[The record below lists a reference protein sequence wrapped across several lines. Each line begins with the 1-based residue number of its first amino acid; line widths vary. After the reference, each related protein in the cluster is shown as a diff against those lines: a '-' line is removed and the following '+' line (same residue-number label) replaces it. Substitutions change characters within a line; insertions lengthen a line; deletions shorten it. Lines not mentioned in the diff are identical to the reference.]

1 MRRNL
6 HLKRSYVELVQRILE
21 LPSQVPSQ
29 VLGVESHARRGEVL
43 ELGVEHD
50 HDLARLVVGDG
61 S

>member
-21 LPSQVPSQ
+21 LPSQV
-29 VLGVESHARRGEVL
+29 LGVESHARRGEIL